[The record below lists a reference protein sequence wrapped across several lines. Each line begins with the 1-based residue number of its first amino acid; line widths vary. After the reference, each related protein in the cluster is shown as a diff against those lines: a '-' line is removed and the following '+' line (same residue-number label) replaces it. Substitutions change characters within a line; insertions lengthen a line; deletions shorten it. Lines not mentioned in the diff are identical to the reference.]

1 MNVDKKDLLFEPDST
16 IILYYIMRGGEV
28 MPSVYDKK
36 VEELLNSGIRP
47 IDIYTHPMYDISSG
61 KPLALLSS
69 LYVNS
74 LELGVLTPE
83 QYRFVARRTSQGEQ
97 LSRHHLM
104 HILRDSLFLPKEYP
118 SVEFVIVPVVGRLLT
133 NSRLCPM
140 LVELFEDYPFLER
153 KQICVA
159 FSSDIL
165 FEDLDIVREEL
176 RRARELGVKIAML
189 EVGDEYCPVL
199 RLVGMPID
207 IAVLDSYTMALLEDE
222 ERTRL
227 AGTLISFLTS
237 LGIKVFAEV

>member
-1 MNVDKKDLLFEPDST
+1 
-16 IILYYIMRGGEV
+16 

-165 FEDLDIVREEL
+165 FEDLD
-176 RRARELGVKIAML
+176 
-189 EVGDEYCPVL
+189 
-199 RLVGMPID
+199 PI
-207 IAVLDSYTMALLEDE
+207 I
-222 ERTRL
+222 
-227 AGTLISFLTS
+227 F
-237 LGIKVFAEV
+237 